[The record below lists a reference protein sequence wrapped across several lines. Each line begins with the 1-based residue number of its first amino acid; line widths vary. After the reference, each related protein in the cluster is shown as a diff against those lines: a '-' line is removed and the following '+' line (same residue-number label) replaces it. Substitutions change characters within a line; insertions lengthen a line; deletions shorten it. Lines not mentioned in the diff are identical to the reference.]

1 MGLMLS
7 STDPGRLIITP
18 HPVML
23 DGQQNLEADLR
34 PGESLYGFLA
44 RHVHGLDG
52 QAWLVT
58 IGGRPVER
66 HLWCHVYPKHGQVI
80 EIRGVVGRS
89 AIRLVAM
96 IALTYFT
103 LGGAAIAGFS
113 IGTSTV
119 LGTAI
124 ARVAVYVAG
133 SILINKVLGPKL
145 PKAAEITPADTVFSL
160 SAPRNRSRAY
170 EPLPLLFGSV
180 RIAPDV
186 ASKPYMNY
194 EGDEQYLS
202 LLLTPGLNVGRVEAI
217 YNGDAL
223 LSSYEGV
230 EVWHNGFPGMPNQA
244 IPLYSNAGSVDGGVI
259 YDTSSD
265 PKHTPSKWVQRTS
278 SPGAI
283 RLQVNIDF
291 RIFDADSKGREY
303 ENREQIQIQ
312 YRAVGESAWR
322 PFGTYAVSGRTQKSR
337 RATYGLDVA
346 PGQYEVQLRT
356 TGQNTDGNNAQA
368 SFTWTNLVSV
378 LPDTASYDG
387 IPRIGIRM
395 KASGQLNGSPDE
407 VRTVAHAQ
415 PIPVW
420 KGDAIGWVTEES
432 SNPGAQILAYARGI
446 KSPAG
451 VRIAGMGLPDSQIDV
466 EALKAFTLHCAAN
479 GFTYDYLVTDKR
491 NHQAVMD
498 AIALAGF
505 GQIAWPKG
513 RLAVTWAADEQPLSG
528 VVNMATIK
536 KGQFQV
542 EYTLANGADGIEY
555 SYLDRATWE
564 ARTLRVPAPGV
575 TTMLN
580 PAQVTGEGVTS
591 EAHAATLARWHLAQ
605 SLYQYKSISYSTDI
619 EHLAYGRMSVLA
631 LQHDLTQWGFGGQVL
646 SATMGPGRAVTLQL
660 DVAVPGRAQASAY
673 IGLRI
678 PGERV
683 YRVLKVVPFTG
694 ESDQLQLAE
703 PWPADAALPG
713 DSDGNPAWDT
723 IWIYDFKQTPG
734 YRVRVVSVQPE
745 NDLKGAA
752 VDVVA
757 EGPEFW
763 HYVKTGQYIPPENG
777 SQLATRPV
785 ASNLRITERQVVQGD
800 TVFSELQAS
809 FDITGPVGEIRVLSD
824 VDRNGELEQV
834 ASTSTRTASWRIP
847 GAGVYPITVRP
858 YNPDGLAGVAVT
870 GTYTTRSAGAPPV
883 LVDLFDVEERTGGVR
898 LYTWGWLDGT
908 AQSPDFAGV
917 EIRYTEGNVLAPDW
931 NAMMPV
937 GQSGFHTAPF
947 EAVVPASG
955 HWTFACRSRNTSG
968 DLSVAMQVIRKELRA
983 NLGEVIGGIEEGLGE
998 QGRNLAKEI
1007 SDRMDAVLAEAAART
1022 EGLSKAAQDL
1032 AAEASA
1038 RAQAVEDAMDAVSAE
1053 ARARVDAILNE
1064 KLAREA
1070 DISREQQI
1078 RQSAD
1083 ESLARAVSEV
1093 AAGSGTQFDSIKLW
1107 PFNQNTEGWTGNG
1120 SPTLVDGWLRPADHT
1135 TAPWVQS
1142 PAALAVDGSAYRFVK
1157 LRVKRVGTP
1166 TWAGALQWTTATDK
1180 TWNTQKHAAI
1190 PEPAWDVN
1198 GVATVDVQDIAWWP
1212 ATVDAIRLQLGTAQ
1226 AVANY
1231 YLIDYIAVGRPQPG
1245 ASVALVQEETQARI
1259 TADAAEALQR
1269 NTLAVQMRG
1278 NYTGTD
1284 PLQLTSGL
1292 AYEELK
1298 ARVAADTAQVQ
1309 RISTMEARMP
1319 AGAGSLATAASVTA
1333 LQEATATTTSAL
1345 AQSITTI
1352 NATLPAMI
1360 SQGSN
1365 MVLNGSWQA
1374 GKDVGWT
1381 YDPGATGTSWP
1392 AAEGRAGGMCVRFDP
1407 GTIRQKAAYANGR
1420 TTMPTSPG
1428 KKYRYGCWYRSSPDF
1443 NGTSGSSKMRLA
1455 NQNGELIGGAT
1466 FFVAD
1471 KASWTYLSA
1480 VYTIPDSTSITG
1492 LQLSILADNTA
1503 GTLWVDD
1510 VSLEEVTELLA
1521 NAQAISDLSTSVTQ
1535 LGNTVTSQ
1543 AGQLTALRSDLTNV
1557 SGKTDANTAALTQ
1570 LTSRT
1575 TAVEGKVETMGTS
1588 VTKLEGQIQ
1597 SVGGDNLLW
1606 NSSMEDAPVATAAPA
1621 GWNLERIR
1629 SDVGGTFSYVDSPL
1643 SGGGKAVR
1651 LDWTA
1656 INAKDWVGLNRAGP
1670 GSNYVKVDP
1679 NTDYTLSSWVR
1690 GSVGTK
1696 AQLYVQWMN
1705 DSGGTVLGTVTLPEV
1720 VMTSQWQR
1728 LILPARSRGD
1738 AARARVYVG
1747 RQFADQPG
1755 AYAIEIDNVQFQRG
1769 LVATEYRPSGQEAIN
1784 VTTQN
1789 VSAVSGL
1796 TTRMT
1801 NAENKAT
1808 AQADQLT
1815 VLSSTLNAS
1824 FNRGENLNV
1833 NAMFD
1838 GDMAPFVKG
1847 NTNQQN
1853 GDVTWIFGGGQQGSA
1868 IQMVH
1873 KAGAAASPF
1882 VYANGGRWVP
1892 LKTGRSGRKLRT
1904 VIVAKV
1910 MAGDATL
1917 TARCR
1922 VRHSAGEG
1930 NNDQTTPNLTSAWQ
1944 RFVLE
1949 HPVGDDRTEAMSQ
1962 VWITNRGTGDAT
1974 VLVDRIE
1981 FYDVTDELLISANAS
1996 ATAGLTTAVNQ
2007 QGSKL
2012 DATAQDL
2019 VSLKTQVGDVSASG
2033 FNQLK
2038 TQVTQQGQT
2047 QAAQAQQITG
2057 IQTSLGE
2064 KADAAVVVEMGT
2076 SIKNLGESGNL
2087 LQNSTFPF
2095 WSRNGWEWT
2104 TNPDNW
2110 WNELGNPTG
2119 GGDWNPQGVFGLGAV
2134 AKGGMAAGQV
2144 SSTSTTYDTAVL
2156 PNRTYCFS
2164 VWLQT
2169 HRCDSQIEI
2178 AFYDRGGN
2186 HRGSAYSGWSPAN
2199 GGNASWGLDAIPRTY
2214 VFGKAPPEATFA
2226 RVRVFLRGVGGLQ
2239 APYWWMFRPMFSQ
2252 VAEGATAPPAWNAGG
2267 LEANANWG
2275 VNVRAD
2281 GKIGGIQLA
2290 SNGAISSFDVVADV
2304 FRVSAP
2310 GNGGQRT
2317 EYSDG
2322 NWRTY
2327 YPNGQLA
2334 TRMGWWQ

>member
-1 MGLMLS
+1 MEIGVGALPS
-7 STDPGRLIITP
+7 ASPVAPRYSTWFPVPFKAPDVPPANGVSPTPVADGVVLEWDAVDLEGVVYVISRSESQDGPWTEIHRTTETRYVYSDGSGKTWWFQITP
-18 HPVML
+18 TVR
-23 DGQQNLEADLR
+23 GKT
-34 PGESLYGFLA
+34 GTGT
-44 RHVHGLDG
+44 V
-52 QAWLVT
+52 V
-58 IGGRPVER
+58 
-66 HLWCHVYPKHGQVI
+66 
-80 EIRGVVGRS
+80 GVVPP
-89 AIRLVAM
+89 
-96 IALTYFT
+96 T
-103 LGGAAIAGFS
+103 
-113 IGTSTV
+113 TSKD
-119 LGTAI
+119 LAEQQ
-124 ARVAVYVAG
+124 A
-133 SILINKVLGPKL
+133 KL
-145 PKAAEITPADTVFSL
+145 AAEI
-160 SAPRNRSRAY
+160 SA
-170 EPLPLLFGSV
+170 
-180 RIAPDV
+180 RI
-186 ASKPYMNY
+186 
-194 EGDEQYLS
+194 
-202 LLLTPGLNVGRVEAI
+202 
-217 YNGDAL
+217 
-223 LSSYEGV
+223 
-230 EVWHNGFPGMPNQA
+230 QA
-244 IPLYSNAGSVDGGVI
+244 I
-259 YDTSSD
+259 
-265 PKHTPSKWVQRTS
+265 
-278 SPGAI
+278 
-283 RLQVNIDF
+283 
-291 RIFDADSKGREY
+291 AD
-303 ENREQIQIQ
+303 
-312 YRAVGESAWR
+312 
-322 PFGTYAVSGRTQKSR
+322 
-337 RATYGLDVA
+337 
-346 PGQYEVQLRT
+346 
-356 TGQNTDGNNAQA
+356 
-368 SFTWTNLVSV
+368 
-378 LPDTASYDG
+378 
-387 IPRIGIRM
+387 
-395 KASGQLNGSPDE
+395 
-407 VRTVAHAQ
+407 
-415 PIPVW
+415 
-420 KGDAIGWVTEES
+420 
-432 SNPGAQILAYARGI
+432 
-446 KSPAG
+446 
-451 VRIAGMGLPDSQIDV
+451 
-466 EALKAFTLHCAAN
+466 
-479 GFTYDYLVTDKR
+479 
-491 NHQAVMD
+491 
-498 AIALAGF
+498 
-505 GQIAWPKG
+505 
-513 RLAVTWAADEQPLSG
+513 
-528 VVNMATIK
+528 
-536 KGQFQV
+536 
-542 EYTLANGADGIEY
+542 
-555 SYLDRATWE
+555 
-564 ARTLRVPAPGV
+564 
-575 TTMLN
+575 
-580 PAQVTGEGVTS
+580 
-591 EAHAATLARWHLAQ
+591 
-605 SLYQYKSISYSTDI
+605 
-619 EHLAYGRMSVLA
+619 
-631 LQHDLTQWGFGGQVL
+631 
-646 SATMGPGRAVTLQL
+646 
-660 DVAVPGRAQASAY
+660 
-673 IGLRI
+673 
-678 PGERV
+678 
-683 YRVLKVVPFTG
+683 
-694 ESDQLQLAE
+694 
-703 PWPADAALPG
+703 
-713 DSDGNPAWDT
+713 
-723 IWIYDFKQTPG
+723 
-734 YRVRVVSVQPE
+734 
-745 NDLKGAA
+745 
-752 VDVVA
+752 
-757 EGPEFW
+757 
-763 HYVKTGQYIPPENG
+763 
-777 SQLATRPV
+777 
-785 ASNLRITERQVVQGD
+785 
-800 TVFSELQAS
+800 
-809 FDITGPVGEIRVLSD
+809 
-824 VDRNGELEQV
+824 
-834 ASTSTRTASWRIP
+834 
-847 GAGVYPITVRP
+847 
-858 YNPDGLAGVAVT
+858 
-870 GTYTTRSAGAPPV
+870 
-883 LVDLFDVEERTGGVR
+883 
-898 LYTWGWLDGT
+898 
-908 AQSPDFAGV
+908 
-917 EIRYTEGNVLAPDW
+917 
-931 NAMMPV
+931 
-937 GQSGFHTAPF
+937 
-947 EAVVPASG
+947 
-955 HWTFACRSRNTSG
+955 
-968 DLSVAMQVIRKELRA
+968 
-983 NLGEVIGGIEEGLGE
+983 
-998 QGRNLAKEI
+998 
-1007 SDRMDAVLAEAAART
+1007 EAAARAA
-1022 EGLSKAAQDL
+1022 GLAQAAQDL
-1032 AAEASA
+1032 VAEALLRQQGVTEA
-1038 RAQAVEDAMDAVSAE
+1038 MQAISAE
-1053 ARARVDAILNE
+1053 AQARIDAILNE

-1070 DISREQQI
+1070 AISREEQL

-1107 PFNQNTEGWTGNG
+1107 PFNQTIEGWTGNG
-1120 SPTLVDGWLRPADHT
+1120 APTLVDGWLRPANHA

-1142 PAALAVDGSAYRFVK
+1142 PVALAVDGSAYRFVK
-1157 LRVKRVGTP
+1157 LRVKRVGSP
-1166 TWAGALQWTTATDK
+1166 TWNGFLQWITATDQA
-1180 TWNTQKHAAI
+1180 WNTQKRVAI

-1198 GVATVDVQDIAWWP
+1198 SVATVDVQDIAWWP
-1212 ATVDAIRLQLGTAQ
+1212 ATIDAIRLQLGAAQ
-1226 AVANY
+1226 TVANY

-1284 PLQLTSGL
+1284 PLQLTAGL

-1298 ARVAADTAQVQ
+1298 ARVAADSAQVQ

-1333 LQEATATTTSAL
+1333 LQEATATTTNAL

-1352 NATLPAMI
+1352 NATLPSMI

-1365 MVLNGSWQA
+1365 LVVNGGWQA
-1374 GKDVGWT
+1374 GRDVGWS
-1381 YDPGATGTSWP
+1381 YNNATLVV
-1392 AAEGRAGGMCVRFDP
+1392 AASEGRSGGACLRADGWSGGARF
-1407 GTIRQKAAYANGR
+1407 ASANGGGAAGIIAV
-1420 TTMPTSPG
+1420 SPG
-1428 KKYRYGCWYRSSPDF
+1428 KKYRYGCWYKTSADF
-1443 NGTSGSSKMRLA
+1443 NGSSNNSKLRLA
-1455 NQNGELIGGAT
+1455 NQTDGLIGGAT
-1466 FFVAD
+1466 FFVAGKD
-1471 KASWTYLSA
+1471 QWTYLGA

-1492 LQLSILADNTA
+1492 LKLSIVTDHTA
-1503 GTLWVDD
+1503 GSLWVDD
-1510 VSLEEVTELLA
+1510 VVLEEVTELLA

-1535 LGNTVTSQ
+1535 LGDTVTSQ
-1543 AGQLTALRSDLTNV
+1543 AGQLTALRSDLTGV
-1557 SGKTDANTAALTQ
+1557 SGRTDANTLALTQ

-1575 TAVEGKVETMGTS
+1575 TTVEGKVETMGTS

-1606 NSSMEDAPVATAAPA
+1606 NSSMEEGTPSGVNPPT

-1629 SDVGGTFSYVDSPL
+1629 SDVGGTLSAVDSPL
-1643 SGGGKAVR
+1643 TGGGKAVR
-1651 LDWTA
+1651 IEWTA

-1690 GSVGTK
+1690 GSAGTK
-1696 AQLYVQWMN
+1696 VQLYVQWMN
-1705 DSGGTVLGTVTLPEV
+1705 ASGGTVLGTVTLPEV
-1720 VMTSQWQR
+1720 AMTGQWQR

-1738 AARARVYVG
+1738 AVLARVYVG

-1930 NNDQTTPNLTSAWQ
+1930 NNDQTTSNLTSAWQ

-1996 ATAGLTTAVNQ
+1996 ATAGLTTEVNQ

-2019 VSLKTQVGDVSASG
+2019 VSLKTQVGGVSASG
-2033 FNQLK
+2033 FNELK

-2047 QAAQAQQITG
+2047 QSAQAQQISG
-2057 IQTSLGE
+2057 IQTSLGG
-2064 KADAAVVVEMGT
+2064 KADATVVVDMQAQV
-2076 SIKNLGESGNL
+2076 KNLGESGNL

-2095 WSRNGWEWT
+2095 WSKNGWEWT
-2104 TNPDNW
+2104 ENPDNW

-2119 GGDWNPQGVFGLGAV
+2119 DGDWNPQGVFGLGAV

-2322 NWRTY
+2322 HWRCF

-2334 TRMGWWQ
+2334 TRVGYWS